1 MESAFIGRQPIMNR
15 NRGILGYRLL
25 YGGASDLQYDPTHEE
40 TAIQTPER
48 KLVLQFEEVLGGA
61 TGFIE
66 VEIDALNSE
75 FVAALNPKQCV
86 IEIGSLDGYDPKQV
100 KKNSVAICGTDA
112 CEATTSR
119 SLLPGS
125 IYPRSSLP
133 AQFDNLVDRG
143 IDLFQGYFYAK
154 HDPESEHE
162 LSADRVTIIDLLS
175 QASAGVDLIGIDEA
189 FKTRRTR
196 ISVSACCDWST
207 ACNSRARTR
216 PTPSARL

>member
-1 MESAFIGRQPIMNR
+1 MESEFIGRQPIMNR

-125 IYPRSSLP
+125 IYPRSSTRAVRQSRRSRNRP
-133 AQFDNLVDRG
+133 VSG
-143 IDLFQGYFYAK
+143 LF
-154 HDPESEHE
+154 
-162 LSADRVTIIDLLS
+162 LR
-175 QASAGVDLIGIDEA
+175 
-189 FKTRRTR
+189 KTRPGIGTR
-196 ISVSACCDWST
+196 VERRSGDDHRSPVPGERRSRFDRDRRGVQDKKNANLSVS
-207 ACNSRARTR
+207 
-216 PTPSARL
+216 LL